1 MFGLEERKKR
11 TELLIEILAKLHVL
25 VGLSGQPC
33 PLCRMSSVHDPECP
47 LSLAWSLIDTGRQA
61 EVERNIRAYALSMEL
76 DREGADT
83 LVH

>member
-1 MFGLEERKKR
+1 MSDLDERKKR
-11 TELLIEILAKLHVL
+11 TELLIEVLAKLHAV

-33 PLCRMSSVHDPECP
+33 PLCRASSTHDPECP
-47 LSLAWSLIDTGRQA
+47 ISLAWSLLDTGRQA

-76 DREGADT
+76 AREAADT